1 MLGFRL
7 HYFVFPTVALRLNA
21 TSVGCNRVRGVPL
34 ISLFLVLVRTF
45 QSHGLVPYHYQQI
58 NIRTEATSTTYS

>member
-1 MLGFRL
+1 
-7 HYFVFPTVALRLNA
+7 
-21 TSVGCNRVRGVPL
+21 L
-34 ISLFLVLVRTF
+34 ISLFLVIVRTF